1 MKVYTIDGTSKKT
14 IMLKL
19 IEPAISEGAEGAIY
33 KIEGKPSGVVKIY
46 KDINDAKTKQEKLMA
61 MIDMAKK
68 GYLDKSNLFDCVA
81 WPCAPIFDNNYNFI
95 GYGMMRMNPK
105 YDFKALHAYPYEN
118 SHCKNLSMFD
128 RIEILINLADVFSR
142 VHSVGNSI
150 VIGDANARNIFVTEN
165 NKVIL
170 LDADSFTID
179 YNGKYMPCTVCEPGY
194 VAPEIYKSVKGSSY
208 EQLPRGSSFSKES
221 DNYIL
226 AIHIFQV
233 LFRCPPFSYCR
244 TNDKVPSLPYNSKD
258 EKAANGYCVLFK
270 KVNGFEMPP
279 QAPPLSAYPK
289 VFEELFRRAF
299 IDSLNDPH
307 LRPSANEWK
316 QALSDYQ
323 KTLKRCENGNNTHQY
338 SKTLNK
344 CPYCSSDE
352 KYKANGNAAIASTT
366 KILRPVITPNN
377 VKHATHNL
385 QNKIGSKMGSPANA
399 TISKNRNNTSYWVIT
414 MLLTV
419 GAQVVAGLLLYP
431 AIAYD
436 FLDSEFAIIA
446 TSILVCLLGV
456 ACAVAYN
463 LLFSSLSR
471 GGNGKVYD
479 YILSVVSSFVP
490 LVVIG
495 LIVVAIGILIT
506 VAMIALGIFILVELL
521 GG

>member
-1 MKVYTIDGTSKKT
+1 MKVYTIDATNKRMV
-14 IMLKL
+14 MLRL

-33 KIEGKPSGVVKIY
+33 KIEGKHSGVVKIY
-46 KDINDAKTKQEKLMA
+46 KDKNDAKMKQEKLMA

-68 GYLDKSNLFDCVA
+68 GYLDKSNLFDYVA
-81 WPCAPIFDNNYNFI
+81 WPCAPIFDFNYNFI
-95 GYGMMRMNPK
+95 GYGMMRMSPK
-105 YDFKALHAYPYEN
+105 YDFKALLAYPYEN

-165 NKVIL
+165 NNVIL

-179 YNGKYMPCTVCEPGY
+179 YKGKYLPCTVCEPGY

-208 EQLPRGSSFSKES
+208 EKLPRGSSFSKES

-258 EKAANGYCVLFK
+258 EKAANGYCALFK

-279 QAPPLSAYPK
+279 QAPPISAFPK
-289 VFEELFRRAF
+289 IFEELFKRAF

-307 LRPSANEWK
+307 LRPSAEEWK
-316 QALSDYQ
+316 KALSNYK
-323 KTLKRCENGNNTHQY
+323 KTLKRCENGNNNHQY
-338 SKTLNK
+338 SNALSK
-344 CPYCSSDE
+344 CPYCSADE
-352 KYKANGNAAIASTT
+352 RYKANGNAAIASTT
-366 KILRPVITPNN
+366 TILKPVITQNN

-399 TISKNRNNTSYWVIT
+399 VISNNKNNVLYWIIT

-419 GAQVVAGLLLYP
+419 GTQLAAGILLYP
-431 AIAYD
+431 AIAYEI
-436 FLDSEFAIIA
+436 FDSEFMIIVA
-446 TSILVCLLGV
+446 SVLVCLLGV

-471 GGNGKVYD
+471 GGSSKVYD
-479 YILSVVSSFVP
+479 YILSVVSSFAP
-490 LVVIG
+490 LVVVG
-495 LIVVAIGILIT
+495 LIVLVVSILIT
-506 VAMIALGIFILVELL
+506 IAIIALGIFILVELL